1 VTLLHDITSKLW
13 QWKIIMNKLIFF
25 LLTPQSYL
33 KLNIPK
39 LLDKIQLY
47 ININIVLQTLIYI
60 FNDFYQKVSHETHKK
75 I

>member
-1 VTLLHDITSKLW
+1 M

-39 LLDKIQLY
+39 FLDKIQLY

-60 FNDFYQKVSHETHKK
+60 FNHFYQKVSHETLKK
-75 I
+75 NI